1 MSNPIQL
8 HLPAMRVD
16 SQGKRHFDY
25 RAFWALAFPLFL
37 NSGVQAILNLTDSW
51 FIGRLSTD
59 AIAAIGALYFLIL
72 VLVTLF
78 GGVGMY
84 VQTVVAQAY
93 GKGNC
98 KLAAQAVGAGCWCA
112 LLLLPLFVVLAFS
125 SNTLLAFLQFPPAVE
140 QLAIAY
146 WLPRLLGGSIIIA
159 NLALTSFFN
168 GIGRS
173 AVTLKAAIV
182 IALVNVLLNE
192 VLMFQVGLGMAG
204 AAWATTA
211 SLAVGLLLL
220 LADFLSVQTRH
231 RFRSHQ
237 VWRPQWKMISDL
249 FKSGIPLG
257 FLMTADLTGL
267 ALFQIM
273 QVKLGV
279 VPGAATQI
287 AMVITSTAYMPT
299 LGIAQAGTTLVGQS
313 MGAGSQRWAKK
324 VGNVS
329 IALCVLYAA
338 AVSFVI
344 ALSGEWLVPLFI
356 SSAGTQVEV
365 VTALSQKLLWL
376 AVIYNTFN
384 GLSIGSAFCLQGAGD
399 VKVPS
404 FLAISLSWLLY
415 APLTHSL
422 TFDPG
427 EGFVRFLPQS
437 GWGIWGGWTAAIIFS
452 GMISSLLCLRWKRQV
467 ASK

>member
-1 MSNPIQL
+1 M
-8 HLPAMRVD
+8 
-16 SQGKRHFDY
+16 
-25 RAFWALAFPLFL
+25 
-37 NSGVQAILNLTDSW
+37 
-51 FIGRLSTD
+51 
-59 AIAAIGALYFLIL
+59 
-72 VLVTLF
+72 
-78 GGVGMY
+78 
-84 VQTVVAQAY
+84 
-93 GKGNC
+93 
-98 KLAAQAVGAGCWCA
+98 
-112 LLLLPLFVVLAFS
+112 
-125 SNTLLAFLQFPPAVE
+125 
-140 QLAIAY
+140 
-146 WLPRLLGGSIIIA
+146 PRLLGGSIIIA

-173 AVTLKAAIV
+173 AVTFKAAVV

-220 LADFLSVQTRH
+220 LADFLSDQNRQ
-231 RFRSHQ
+231 RFRSHK
-237 VWRPQWKMISDL
+237 VWRPQWKMMGDL
-249 FKSGIPLG
+249 FKAGIPLG

-313 MGAGSQRWAKK
+313 IGAGSQRWAKK

-344 ALSGEWLVPLFI
+344 ALGGEWLVPLFI
-356 SSAGTQVEV
+356 SSVGTQVEV
-365 VTALSQKLLWL
+365 AIALSQKLLWL

-399 VKVPS
+399 VRVPS

-427 EGFVRFLPQS
+427 EGFVRFLPQF
-437 GWGIWGGWTAAIIFS
+437 GWGVWGGWTAAIIFS